1 MPADM
6 SGYAYAVAEDNRRV
20 ADNNAAVADANARVA
35 REWIAYAER
44 LKSKLSSTEQERD
57 AMKRERDAMAAQLRA
72 TQAQL
77 IGLDTLQGQ
86 LATELGKVSP
96 RHPLVLLGR
105 REQIME
111 TAAQAARGT
120 PPAAR

>member
-35 REWIAYAER
+35 REWIAYAEK
-44 LKSKLSSTEQERD
+44 LKVKLATVEQERD
-57 AMKRERDAMAAQLRA
+57 AMKRERDLMAAQLRT
-72 TQAQL
+72 TQAQVV
-77 IGLDTLQGQ
+77 GLDSLQGQ
-86 LATELGKVSP
+86 LATELGRVNP
-96 RHPLVLLGR
+96 RHPLVSIGR

-111 TAAQAARGT
+111 TAARAARRT
-120 PPAAR
+120 PSEVR